1 MTSVRHQTAFISEI
15 QYLQQNL
22 IDATLI
28 FLFVSSHIVIVDKIM
43 YASDNVSDIRLLF
56 NLVEEA
62 A

>member
-1 MTSVRHQTAFISEI
+1 MTSVRHQTALISEI

-28 FLFVSSHIVIVDKIM
+28 FLFDSNHIVIVDKIM

>member
-1 MTSVRHQTAFISEI
+1 MTSVRHQTVLISEI

-28 FLFVSSHIVIVDKIM
+28 FLFESSHVVIVDKIM
-43 YASDNVSDIRLLF
+43 HASDNVSDIRLLF

>member
-1 MTSVRHQTAFISEI
+1 MTSVRHQTALISEI

-28 FLFVSSHIVIVDKIM
+28 FLFDSNHIVIVDKIM

-56 NLVEEA
+56 NLVKEA